1 MELPPELILELTE
14 HLDMATLRTL
24 MFVNKV
30 RLPRTEM
37 RLCLREAS

>member
-14 HLDMATLRTL
+14 HMDMATLRSL

-30 RLPRTEM
+30 RPPPTEV
-37 RLCLREAS
+37 